1 MQQEAT
7 VPLRAR
13 HVKDAMLPV
22 GTRSGRPLMGAERE
36 RKIAE
41 DNLRNMIDMLN
52 QLSIVFV

>member
-1 MQQEAT
+1 MAHTPSFETSSSVQQEAT

-36 RKIAE
+36 RKIA
-41 DNLRNMIDMLN
+41 
-52 QLSIVFV
+52 

>member
-41 DNLRNMIDMLN
+41 DNLRNMIDA
-52 QLSIVFV
+52 